1 MSHQLVSEESPFEPK
16 WFNVGAQLFLGSPWS
31 SVSSCFRNS
40 EGAQEAAQRKLQ
52 ELLERDIGL
61 SEGLQ
66 AGSRQTRGDG
76 VTRKTA
82 EREEAADS
90 PGNRDTDKEGNTQ
103 AG

>member
-1 MSHQLVSEESPFEPK
+1 MWEPSSSSDHPGAQCPHVSEILK
-16 WFNVGAQLFLGSPWS
+16 GL
-31 SVSSCFRNS
+31 RR
-40 EGAQEAAQRKLQ
+40 AAQRKPQ